1 MSHNILY
8 IEDNEDNIAIVKRTL
23 ERNGFEVTICTEGE
37 DGIAKAEEITPDLI
51 LVDLHLPGMNGLE
64 ITERLRATPELDK
77 SKIMLLTADIYSKEE
92 GMAAGADDFMA
103 KPIRRKTFL
112 KKVNEILGITAT

>member
-1 MSHNILY
+1 MTHKILY
-8 IEDNEDNIAIVKRTL
+8 IEDNEDNIAIVKRIL
-23 ERNGFEVTICTEGE
+23 ERNDFVVHICTEGE
-37 DGIAKAEEITPDLI
+37 AGILKAQDVLPDLI

-64 ITERLRATPELDK
+64 ITERLRAIPVLDS
-77 SKIMLLTADIYSKEE
+77 SKIMLLTADIYAKEE

-112 KKVNEILGITAT
+112 RKVNEILGIVTT